1 MRFGEEQLAS
11 RSVHILVKGRV
22 QGVFYRQSTREEALK
37 LGLCGYVRNLSDGSV
52 EALACGEAEKV
63 QILIDFCRQGPPR
76 AQVEELQLT
85 ELEKSQFDSKTPF
98 HIAGD
103 GNQPI
108 CLDPGP
114 SKSL

>member
-1 MRFGEEQLAS
+1 MRFGEDRLAS
-11 RSVHILVKGRV
+11 RTVHILVKGRV

-37 LGLCGYVRNLSDGSV
+37 LGLCGYVRNLADGSV

-63 QILIDFCRQGPPR
+63 QALIDFCRQGPAR
-76 AQVEELQLT
+76 AQVDKLQLT
-85 ELEKSQFDSKTPF
+85 ELAKSQFHSTTPF

-103 GNQPI
+103 GDQPI